1 LYTPQK
7 FWKMNRFQ
15 PTLFKKMTMTPT
27 LLLAELAFRLNA
39 PTLTFNQQGCARL
52 ACGPDMHHL
61 QIQFEREESPA
72 TALHVW
78 CDLGPAPLN
87 AAPQSWKNLL
97 QANLLG
103 SQTGGAVLAL
113 DAAQERIVLCRSF
126 AGDDTD
132 AAVFIAGL
140 EAFIE
145 AAARWH
151 LQLQKPDAAVGNAA
165 AAAFPADVLLA
176 HATRAHGTFA

>member
-1 LYTPQK
+1 
-7 FWKMNRFQ
+7 
-15 PTLFKKMTMTPT
+15 MTPT

-39 PTLTFNQQGCARL
+39 PALTFNQQGCARL
-52 ACGPDMHHL
+52 ACGPDTHHL

-78 CDLGPAPLN
+78 CDLGPAPLDA

-132 AAVFIAGL
+132 AAAFIAAL

-151 LQLQKPDAAVGNAA
+151 LRLQKPDAALGDAA
-165 AAAFPADVLLA
+165 VIAVDDSLAYPNPAYGTLA
-176 HATRAHGTFA
+176 